1 MKWENELL
9 TGAEFLNHHLKKI
22 RNDGVSIKVH
32 HWGASQN
39 YSNQKLHE
47 HTYYEACY
55 VLDGRGIYIE
65 GDAIGDVSEG
75 TLILTKPETTHQL
88 LSEEGLDLIYIGFE
102 LMDTSHSYIQ
112 NLFRGIKN
120 PQLYLLPNKE
130 RSAAILLWISLLK
143 LASQDNT
150 IYLKNNIDSLVIT
163 LFWSLLK
170 EFQKEIL
177 ADEPNPVRTPT
188 SILIYRAK
196 LYILKR
202 LADPITV
209 KSVADHLH
217 ISERHLSRM
226 FNQELGQSLTTFIR
240 KERIRKAGLLLSES
254 DLPIKEIAEQT
265 GFSSV
270 HYFTNVFSAEMDM
283 PPGRFREK
291 FLFKHPTFK

>member
-1 MKWENELL
+1 M
-9 TGAEFLNHHLKKI
+9 
-22 RNDGVSIKVH
+22 
-32 HWGASQN
+32 
-39 YSNQKLHE
+39 
-47 HTYYEACY
+47 
-55 VLDGRGIYIE
+55 
-65 GDAIGDVSEG
+65 
-75 TLILTKPETTHQL
+75 
-88 LSEEGLDLIYIGFE
+88 
-102 LMDTSHSYIQ
+102 
-112 NLFRGIKN
+112 
-120 PQLYLLPNKE
+120 
-130 RSAAILLWISLLK
+130 WISLLK

-291 FLFKHPTFK
+291 FLFKHPND